1 MRIPN
6 KAGSP
11 LYRVENGRKL
21 HNAFEIVMDEAI
33 DPAHLRAAVED
44 AVRLFPPVGYSV
56 VCEEGLVFFTDNDS
70 EIIVPESETG
80 ITQGSS
86 ALNGHMFCVSYKDN
100 KIRSNISHIIT
111 DGGGMNRFADALIR
125 SYCRYH
131 YGTDTAM
138 PGKISDEVLL
148 TDYMDLDYSDV
159 KDIEE
164 EIFIKQGFI
173 LPETIQGKET
183 GMNTAMCT
191 VRVPED
197 KFMEYVRANGTSAS
211 VMMFLLFAKSV
222 YQNCGEAKGQPV
234 AGRITV
240 NARKQLGIPD
250 TFMNCSLGGQISVTD
265 DALEKE
271 GFAGLGPVLRASI
284 KRQTSPEYLRYIAK
298 EIQTTGGF
306 PKDLRPTVSLSYM
319 GAVSF
324 GECNAHIKDVLLYE
338 GEVHKLNAYTFG
350 GEFRLVF
357 HFGEGSG
364 KYAQG
369 VTDILNEAGVG
380 AVCEGM
386 VYLPEETEG

>member
-21 HNAFEIVMDEAI
+21 HNAFEIVMDEKI
-33 DPAHLRAAVED
+33 DPAQLKAAVED
-44 AVRLFPPVGYSV
+44 AVRIFPPVGYSV
-56 VCEEGLVFFTDNDS
+56 ICEEGMVFFTENDR
-70 EIIVPESETG
+70 EIVVPGSDTG
-80 ITQGSS
+80 IIQGSD
-86 ALNGHMFCVSYKDN
+86 ALNGHVFCVSYKDN

-111 DGGGMNRFADALIR
+111 DGGGMNRFANALIR

-131 YGTDTAM
+131 YGTDTDL
-138 PGKISDEVLL
+138 PDRLPDEVLL

-159 KDIEE
+159 EDIEE
-164 EIFIKQGFI
+164 EIFEKQGFV

-183 GMNTAMCT
+183 GKNTAMCT
-191 VRVPED
+191 VRVPEER
-197 KFMEYVRANGTSAS
+197 FMEFVKANGTSAS
-211 VMMFLLFAKSV
+211 VMMFLVFAKSV
-222 YQNCGEAKGQPV
+222 YKNCGEAKGHPV

-250 TFMNCSLGGQISVTD
+250 IFMNCSLGGQISVTD
-265 DALEKE
+265 EALAKD
-271 GFAGLGPVLRASI
+271 GFAGLGPVLRTSI
-284 KRQTSPEYLRYIAK
+284 KRQTSPGYLRYIAK
-298 EIQTTGGF
+298 GIQETGGF
-306 PKDLRPTVSLSYM
+306 PKDLHPTVSLSYM
-319 GAVSF
+319 GPVSF

-369 VTDILNEAGVG
+369 VADILNETGVG
-380 AVCEGM
+380 AVCDGM